1 MSKLIKRIITRG
13 FDDNFNIDNEAL
25 EHIFE
30 FDDGTNINVSKMN
43 AIEIA
48 SYAFENGDQD
58 GYRIFN
64 FITDSQ
70 MILNYATF
78 LSVYQNL
85 VRLAKKN
92 DSSAISASD
101 RQKILYTIRRLGGE
115 EMLENILSEADSF
128 DQRFMDVLMNKV
140 ETEFGLKGADI
151 TQ

>member
-25 EHIFE
+25 EHNFE

-92 DSSAISASD
+92 DSSATSASD

-115 EMLENILSEADSF
+115 EMLENILSEADCF